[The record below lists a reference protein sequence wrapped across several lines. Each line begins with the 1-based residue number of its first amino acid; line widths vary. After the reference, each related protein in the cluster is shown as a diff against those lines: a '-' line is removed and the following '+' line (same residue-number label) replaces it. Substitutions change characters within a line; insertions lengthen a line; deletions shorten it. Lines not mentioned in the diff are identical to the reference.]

1 MPLKPFRALARLAA
15 GAWLALALP
24 TLAAAQAP
32 AEAPRRDPLE
42 ILLTVHRI
50 TTDAA
55 GKEVATQTREVRPG
69 DLVEYRAVYTNKGEA
84 RIEGLVATL
93 PIPVGLAY
101 QPRSASPAGAIAATS
116 DGVFAAEPLMRKAR
130 DASGKDKLEPVP
142 YAEYRALRWQVD
154 ALEPGSSISVA
165 ARAVVPSGAPVTQA
179 DEVQ

>member
-1 MPLKPFRALARLAA
+1 MSLKPSCALARLAA
-15 GAWLALALP
+15 SALLALALP

-42 ILLTVHRI
+42 IVLTVHRI

-55 GKEVATQTREVRPG
+55 GKEVAAEAKSVTAG

-101 QPRSASPAGAIAATS
+101 QPRSASPAGALAATG

-130 DASGKDKLEPVP
+130 DAGGQDKLEPVP

-154 ALEPGSSISVA
+154 ALEPGSSIAVA
-165 ARAVVPSGAPVTQA
+165 ARAVVPAATPVTSK